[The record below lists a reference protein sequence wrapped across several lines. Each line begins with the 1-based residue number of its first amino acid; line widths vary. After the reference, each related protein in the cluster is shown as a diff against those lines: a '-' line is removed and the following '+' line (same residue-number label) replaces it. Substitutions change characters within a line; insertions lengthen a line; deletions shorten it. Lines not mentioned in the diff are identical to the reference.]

1 MRFTPSFL
9 EEIKAR
15 LPVSE
20 VVRRRVKLIKAG
32 REWKGL
38 SPFTSE
44 KSPSFFVN
52 DQKMAW
58 FDFSSGQNGNIFDFV
73 MRAEGLSFPEAVE
86 RLAGEAGL
94 ALPVMSEEMRERETK
109 RAGLHE
115 VMEMAAVFFHQSLQ
129 GRAGA
134 KARGYLADRALGAP
148 IQSQFRLGYAPD
160 EKFALRDHL
169 AAKGASVET
178 MIEAGLL
185 VHGDGIA
192 VPYDRFR
199 DRVMF
204 PICDRSGKVIAFGGR
219 ALEKDVP
226 AKYLNSPE
234 TPLFHKGATLY
245 NHHNARKPAHDR
257 GVVIAVEGYVDVIAM
272 TMAGFPNAVA
282 PLGTALT
289 PDQCE
294 LLWRMCE
301 EPILCFDGDRAGR
314 KAAHRAIDVAL
325 PLLGPGRSLRFAFLP
340 DGQDP
345 DDLLRGSGADAVARV
360 VESARPL
367 VEVLWTRELEAGP
380 LDTPERRAALDR
392 RLNDL
397 LREIKDETLRVYY
410 RDDIRARLDA
420 LRGASRGPA
429 GQAGGRGRQ
438 AYGGRPGMGAGAR
451 GAAGGRF
458 APFLPPQGYVSS
470 PPVASPALQKTAVFS
485 GGGGAHLREAQILLT
500 LVNHPA
506 LLARRVE
513 DLVELEFEGRDAGRL
528 RNALTALA
536 GEPFEDAGQMA
547 AGLEVMGLGPELARL
562 RAMDAV
568 ASLWCVAPE
577 AAEEDAE
584 QALRQALAL
593 HRRARALH
601 KELKSAETALG
612 QDATEQNLDRLR
624 EIQSELATLE
634 GREAA
639 LEGFGL
645 MSGRQTRAL

>member
-9 EEIKAR
+9 DEIKAR

-20 VVRRRVKLIKAG
+20 VVRRRVKLAKAG

-38 SPFTSE
+38 SPFTAE

-73 MRAEGLSFPEAVE
+73 MLTEGLSFPETVE

-94 ALPVMSEEMRERETK
+94 SLPVMSEEMRERETK

-115 VMEMAAVFFHQSLQ
+115 VLEMAAAFFQQTLQ
-129 GRAGA
+129 ARAGA
-134 KARGYLADRALGAP
+134 KARGYLADRALGP
-148 IQSQFRLGYAPD
+148 QIQNQFRLGYAPD
-160 EKFALRDHL
+160 DKFALRDHL
-169 AAKGASVET
+169 AAKGASAET

-185 VHGDGIA
+185 VHGEGIA

-245 NHHNARKPAHDR
+245 NHHVARKAAHDR

-272 TMAGFPNAVA
+272 TMAGFPNVVA

-289 PDQCE
+289 ADQCD

-345 DDLLRGSGADAVARV
+345 DDLLRGSGPEAVARV
-360 VESARPL
+360 VDSARPMA
-367 VEVLWTRELEAGP
+367 EVLWTREVEAGP

-392 RLNDL
+392 RLNEI

-420 LRGASRGPA
+420 LRGAGRRESGALRGRA
-429 GQAGGRGRQ
+429 GQQGRSGFGG
-438 AYGGRPGMGAGAR
+438 AMAR
-451 GAAGGRF
+451 GGGRF
-458 APFLPPQGYVSS
+458 GPLQPQQGYVSQ
-470 PPVASPALQKTAVFS
+470 PPLVSPALQKTTTF
-485 GGGGAHLREAQILLT
+485 GGGGGSHMREAQILLT

-513 DLVELEFEGRDAGRL
+513 DLVELEFEGRDAARL

-536 GEPFEDAGQMA
+536 AEPFEDAAQMRGGLA
-547 AGLEVMGLGPELARL
+547 AMGLGPELERL
-562 RAMDAV
+562 SDMEAV
-568 ASLWCVAPE
+568 ASLWCVAPD

-624 EIQSELATLE
+624 EIQSELANLE